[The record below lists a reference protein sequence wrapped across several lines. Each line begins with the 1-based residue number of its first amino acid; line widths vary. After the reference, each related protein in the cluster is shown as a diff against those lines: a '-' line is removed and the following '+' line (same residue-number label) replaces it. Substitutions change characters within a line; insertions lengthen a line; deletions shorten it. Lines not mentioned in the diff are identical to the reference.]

1 MSHLKGDTIN
11 SAYSRMRISGIT
23 AQPTPEDLDVALE
36 RLEEMSARWLRKN
49 INTGY
54 NFEDAPDP
62 NTPTGI
68 EAGYRSAYASNLAML
83 LLSDFGKAP
92 HPGLVTEASTA
103 FSDLSASTAQTRE
116 INYPQR
122 QPRGRG
128 NTLRYNRWQRFY
140 RPQDIA
146 PNEGE
151 TNTMIVGDIDDFTEH
166 FDSYLLS
173 VEDIASFVIT
183 SDSGLTVVS
192 SSINNADIDYRIKAV
207 GSNDGE
213 STDGLQQVKI
223 VMTTTAGRI
232 ETRLINFILDDQDLN
247 P

>member
-23 AQPTPEDLDVALE
+23 AQPTPEDLETALE
-36 RLEEMSARWLRKN
+36 RMEGMAARWFEKN
-49 INTGY
+49 INAGY
-54 NFEDAPDP
+54 NFEDEPDP
-62 NTPTGI
+62 NTPTGLG
-68 EAGYRSAYASNLAML
+68 AGKRDAYASNLAML

-92 HPGLVTEASTA
+92 HPGLVREASTT
-103 FSDLSASTAQTRE
+103 FSDLSASTADPRE
-116 INYPQR
+116 VNYPQR

-140 RPQDIA
+140 RPQAIA
-146 PNEGE
+146 PNESA
-151 TNTMIVGDIDDFTEH
+151 TNTMILGDIQDFVEH
-166 FDSYLLS
+166 FDSYLLTD
-173 VEDIASFVIT
+173 DIQSFTIEADT
-183 SDSGLTVVS
+183 GLIVVS
-192 SSINNADIDYRIKAV
+192 SAINNADIDYRIRAD

-213 STDGLQQVKI
+213 SSNSLQQVKI

-232 ETRLINFILDDQDLN
+232 ETRIINFILDDQNLT